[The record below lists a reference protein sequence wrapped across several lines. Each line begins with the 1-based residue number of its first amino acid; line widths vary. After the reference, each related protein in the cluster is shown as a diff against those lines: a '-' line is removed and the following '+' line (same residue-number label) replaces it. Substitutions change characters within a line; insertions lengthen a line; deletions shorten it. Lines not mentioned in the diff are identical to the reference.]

1 MRRETRGEE
10 RRREEIRTEKKSS
23 EETRGRMNR
32 LREKNETLNME
43 WSYERRTRSRGEGE
57 EKGKRKNGLKRK
69 TKMINRRGRAHRGE

>member
-57 EKGKRKNGLKRK
+57 EKSGKNGLKRK
-69 TKMINRRGRAHRGE
+69 TKMINREI

>member
-57 EKGKRKNGLKRK
+57 EKGKENKDDKQGN
-69 TKMINRRGRAHRGE
+69 IRRGRAHRGE